1 MRHIHLANRLVSCC
15 RPREATTC
23 CLLHL
28 NYRGATTTH
37 HTTPRTT
44 LQAISATPRTIAILS
59 TTMCVTSHTSHTLSN
74 SCTIHCTSTEAC
86 FLPRTAHDPQ
96 CTSMYPHANFE
107 CQFPRLPQSSFQQW
121 NGNNRRRH
129 QARRCPARNLL
140 SVVAGMET
148 EACCYI
154 IYTHTLGTTT
164 NCYFWHYKLLQFIT
178 RNTQTRRY

>member
-1 MRHIHLANRLVSCC
+1 M
-15 RPREATTC
+15 
-23 CLLHL
+23 LLTAPELPWSHHHAPH
-28 NYRGATTTH
+28 YTTH
-37 HTTPRTT
+37 HTPGNQCHTAHYRYTVNDNVRHVT
-44 LQAISATPRTIAILS
+44 HITYALQFL
-59 TTMCVTSHTSHTLSN
+59 HN
-74 SCTIHCTSTEAC
+74 TSTEAC

-107 CQFPRLPQSSFQQW
+107 CQFPRLPQSSFQRR

-140 SVVAGMET
+140 SVVAGVET

-178 RNTQTRRY
+178 RNIQTCSY